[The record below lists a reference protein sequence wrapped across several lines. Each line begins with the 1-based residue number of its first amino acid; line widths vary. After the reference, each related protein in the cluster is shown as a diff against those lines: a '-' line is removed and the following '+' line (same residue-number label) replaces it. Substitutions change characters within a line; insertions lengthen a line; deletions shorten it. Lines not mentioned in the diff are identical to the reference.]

1 MAIRAFDY
9 ACSNGHFTEHF
20 TSTME
25 EEIKCPECG
34 LLATRQICSPQFKL
48 EGLTGDF
55 PGAAMKWDKKHAEQL
70 KVEQKRNSS

>member
-1 MAIRAFDY
+1 MAIKAFDY
-9 ACSNGHFTEHF
+9 VCPAGHIKEHF
-20 TSTME
+20 TSSME

-55 PGAAMKWDKKHAEQL
+55 PGAYRKWELVRREKMALEK
-70 KVEQKRNSS
+70 KRNA